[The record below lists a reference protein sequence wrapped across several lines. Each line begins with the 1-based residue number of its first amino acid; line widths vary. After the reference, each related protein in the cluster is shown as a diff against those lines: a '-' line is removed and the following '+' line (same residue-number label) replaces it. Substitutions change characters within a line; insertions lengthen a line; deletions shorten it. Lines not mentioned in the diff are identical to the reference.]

1 MSQTSPPIPTPPASQ
16 VGVLNTALP
25 FIAKDLHYHKDGMLS
40 SAIVLGAAAGAIT
53 AGKLA
58 DVLGPRH
65 AQVKM
70 GPRLCV
76 AVGFSRNHCIAV
88 VVCQVCSKH
97 TVPC

>member
-1 MSQTSPPIPTPPASQ
+1 MSQHQPVNAHTAPSQ

-70 GPRLCV
+70 RPRLCL
-76 AVGFSRNHCIAV
+76 AVGF
-88 VVCQVCSKH
+88 
-97 TVPC
+97 